1 MLSFTDAR
9 KKVIEVATA
18 HSHSPAREVID
29 LISNA
34 NSYAG
39 PGHQAPTACGRV
51 LAEPIVADRDY
62 PPFDRATRDGF
73 AVRAAD
79 AAQLFAAAKPRLAPA
94 YARVNGTRYIW

>member
-9 KKVIEVATA
+9 KKVIEVASA
-18 HSHSPAREVID
+18 HSHSAPREVID
-29 LISNA
+29 LISDA
-34 NSYAG
+34 NSHAG

-62 PPFDRATRDGF
+62 PPFDRSTRDGF

-79 AAQLFAAAKPRLAPA
+79 ADASADASPA
-94 YARVNGTRYIW
+94 R